1 MPSGTIKMN
10 KPPPTPMVQPPGK
23 SEKYK
28 GVKHTIMVMS
38 GKGGVGKS
46 TVAVNLAVTLS
57 KQGYKVGLL
66 DADIN
71 GPDDPK
77 MLGVEKEKLYA
88 NEEGGILPIE
98 TKYGV
103 KVISMAFLL
112 PSEET
117 AVIWRGALRHKAV
130 QQFLEDV
137 VWGDMDYVILDMP
150 PGTGD
155 EALTVSQLV
164 PDSDGIIVVV
174 TPQDVALLDAK
185 KAINFASQLKLP
197 VLGIIE
203 NMSGFVCPHCG
214 NTIDIFKKG
223 GGEKSAK
230 EHNVSFLGRIPL
242 VTDVVEKADEGVP
255 AVEINDKMDN
265 IFKEI
270 SMELEQSLKKEK
282 QKQPS

>member
-10 KPPPTPMVQPPGK
+10 KPPPTPIVQPPGK
-23 SEKYK
+23 SQKYK

-46 TVAVNLAVTLS
+46 TVAVNLAVTLA

-77 MLGVEKEKLYA
+77 MLGVDKEKVFA
-88 NEEGGILPIE
+88 TEEGEILPLE

-137 VWGDMDYVILDMP
+137 AWGEMDYVILDMP

-164 PDSDGIIVVV
+164 PDADGIVIVV
-174 TPQDVALLDAK
+174 TPQDVALLDAR
-185 KAINFASQLKLP
+185 KAINFATQLKLP
-197 VLGIIE
+197 VLGIVE

-214 NTIDIFKKG
+214 KTINIFKKG
-223 GGEKSAK
+223 GGENAAK
-230 EHNVSFLGRIPL
+230 ETSVSFLGRIPL
-242 VTDVVEKADEGVP
+242 VTEVVEKADEGIP
-255 AVEINDKMDN
+255 AVEINDTLKQIFGDITTELNRN
-265 IFKEI
+265 I
-270 SMELEQSLKKEK
+270 EK
-282 QKQPS
+282 GKSKQAS

>member
-10 KPPPTPMVQPPGK
+10 KPPPQPVIGPPPK
-23 SEKYK
+23 STKYR

-46 TVAVNLAVTLS
+46 TVSVNLSVMLAR
-57 KQGYKVGLL
+57 KFKVGLI

-77 MLGVEKEKLYA
+77 MLGVSDAEVNA
-88 NEEGGILPIE
+88 NDRGIIPVPS
-98 TKYGV
+98 KYGV
-103 KVISMAFLL
+103 DVISMAFLL
-112 PSEET
+112 PNEET
-117 AVIWRGALRHKAV
+117 AVIWRGALRHKAI

-137 VWGDMDYVILDMP
+137 DWGERDYIIMDMP

-155 EALTVSQLV
+155 EALTVAQVV
-164 PDSDGIIVVV
+164 PEVEGVLIVV

-185 KAINFASQLKLP
+185 KALNFAAQLKLP

-214 NTIDIFKKG
+214 ETVDIFKRG
-223 GGEKSAK
+223 GGEAAARKYG
-230 EHNVSFLGRIPL
+230 VPFLGRIPL
-242 VTDVVEKADEGVP
+242 TPEVVENSDRGIPSSTTNEAITKAFDEITNNMIEVI
-255 AVEINDKMDN
+255 E
-265 IFKEI
+265 
-270 SMELEQSLKKEK
+270 KKK
-282 QKQPS
+282 

>member
-1 MPSGTIKMN
+1 MPTGTIKMN

-23 SEKYK
+23 SETYR

-46 TVAVNLAVTLS
+46 TIAVNLAVTLA
-57 KQGYKVGLL
+57 KQGFKVGLL

-77 MLGVEKEKLYA
+77 MLGVDKEKVYA
-88 NEEGGILPIE
+88 TEKGEILPLE

-117 AVIWRGALRHKAV
+117 AVLWRGALRHKAV

-137 VWGDMDYVILDMP
+137 VWEDMDYVILDMP

-164 PDSDGIIVVV
+164 PDADGIVVVV

-185 KAINFASQLKLP
+185 KAMNFASQLKLP
-197 VLGIIE
+197 VLGIVE

-214 NTIDIFKKG
+214 ETIDIFKRG

-230 EHNVSFLGRIPL
+230 ENNVTFLGRIPL
-242 VTDVVEKADEGVP
+242 VTEVVEKADEGIP
-255 AVEINDKMDN
+255 AVEINDTLKQ
-265 IFKEI
+265 IFDGITSELNESLNKRKSKEA
-270 SMELEQSLKKEK
+270 S
-282 QKQPS
+282 